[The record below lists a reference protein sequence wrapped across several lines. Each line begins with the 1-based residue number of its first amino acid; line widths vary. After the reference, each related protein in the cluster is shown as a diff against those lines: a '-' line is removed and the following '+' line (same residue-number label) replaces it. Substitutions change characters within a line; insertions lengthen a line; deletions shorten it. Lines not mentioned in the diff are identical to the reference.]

1 MKAPVQGTQS
11 FSRTIHLLNLISQA
25 KAPPSLPQLKE
36 ISGLTRPTLY
46 RLLAS
51 LEAEGLIEQRGDQR
65 YQLGVR
71 LVSLARK
78 ALAEND
84 IRSLAKDALLHLRNQ
99 TGETVHLAVPSRDEL
114 IYIDKI
120 ECEETVRM
128 ASTIGTRVPM
138 HSSGV
143 GKAYLGAM
151 NPEEAEALIQQLD
164 MAKITSFTNTD
175 RTVLSAVIH
184 KVREAGY
191 VFDDQENEEGIVCY
205 GAAILDEMG
214 KPAAAISVSIP
225 LYRHTKSEEHYVKP
239 LLACIANISQRLG
252 YRPS

>member
-11 FSRTIHLLNLISQA
+11 FSRTIHLLDLISQS
-25 KAPPSLPQLKE
+25 KAPPSLAELKE
-36 ISGLTRPTLY
+36 SSGLTRPTLY

-51 LEAEGLIEQRGDQR
+51 LETEGLIEQRSDQR

-84 IRSLAKDALLHLRNQ
+84 IRRLAKEQLLRLRDE

-120 ECEETVRM
+120 ECEEVVRM

-151 NPEEAEALIQQLD
+151 VPAEAEDLIRQLD
-164 MAKITSFTNTD
+164 MAQITSFTNTD
-175 RTVLSAVIH
+175 RTVLSTITQ
-184 KVREAGY
+184 KVREDGY
-191 VFDDQENEEGIVCY
+191 VFDNQENEEGVVCY
-205 GAAILDEMG
+205 GAAILDDTG

-225 LYRHTKSEEHYVKP
+225 LYRHTKPTEQYVKP
-239 LLACIANISQRLG
+239 LLTCIANISQRLG
-252 YRPS
+252 YRSY